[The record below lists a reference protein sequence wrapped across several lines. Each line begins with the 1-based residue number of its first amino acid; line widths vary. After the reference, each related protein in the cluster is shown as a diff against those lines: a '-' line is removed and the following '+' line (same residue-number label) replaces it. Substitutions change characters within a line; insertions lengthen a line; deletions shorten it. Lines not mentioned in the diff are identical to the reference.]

1 MVRFSPETLITWP
14 KKSKNNGLLQ
24 VVDFES
30 DGHIDMAAKLAKPL
44 RGNGE
49 LLKVVADFIQN
60 TPVAAK

>member
-1 MVRFSPETLITWP
+1 
-14 KKSKNNGLLQ
+14 

-30 DGHIDMAAKLAKPL
+30 YGHIDMDAKLAKPL